1 MKETGVAI
9 AGFVLL
15 VGLLGAA
22 VPADDEQFWAQWR
35 GPLMTGVA
43 PQGNP
48 PVEWAENKNVV
59 WKIQIAGRGMGTPVV
74 WDDRVFVTTAIAV
87 EQTSQAA
94 EVPPRQEPGNRDG
107 RGGRGG
113 RRASGPEP
121 VHEFHVLAVSR
132 EDGSVLWDQ
141 TALVERPHEGKR
153 DNNTFASPSAITE
166 GQNVI
171 AFFGSRGLYCYDMD
185 GNLRWQKDL
194 GDMTIRNAF
203 GEGATPAL
211 YGDTLVVPWDHRGQS
226 FIVALDKNTGEEL
239 WRTDRDEIDA
249 WATPLVVE
257 HDGVP
262 QVITAGTNRVRS
274 YNLTNGELL
283 WEGDGLTMNPI
294 PSPVSA
300 DGVVYLTS
308 GYRGNALR
316 AIRLADA
323 KGDVTGTSA
332 VLWEH
337 NRDTPYVSSPLL
349 YQNNLYF
356 LKSNSAILTTLD
368 ARTGEPLYDPIR
380 LEGLSEVYASPVG
393 ASGRVY
399 LLGRDGNALVIDNG
413 PEFQILAQN
422 SLDDGFDA
430 SPAIVGEEMYL
441 RGYRNLYKIAEN

>member
-1 MKETGVAI
+1 MKETGFAI
-9 AGFVLL
+9 AGFALL
-15 VGLLGAA
+15 GGLLGAA
-22 VPADDEQFWAQWR
+22 APADDEQFWTQWR

-48 PVEWAENKNVV
+48 PVEWAEDKNVV
-59 WKIQIAGRGMGTPVV
+59 WKIEIPGRGKSSPVV
-74 WDDRVFVTTAIAV
+74 WDDRVMVTTAIP
-87 EQTSQAA
+87 T
-94 EVPPRQEPGNRDG
+94 D
-107 RGGRGG
+107 
-113 RRASGPEP
+113 ASAGSGAEP
-121 VHEFHVLAVSR
+121 VHEFHVLAVR
-132 EDGSVLWDQ
+132 RADGSTIWDQ
-141 TALVERPHEGKR
+141 TARVEQPHAGTRAEG
-153 DNNTFASPSAITE
+153 TFASASVVTDGE
-166 GQNVI
+166 NVI
-171 AFFGSRGLYCYDMD
+171 AFFGSRGLYCYDME
-185 GNLRWQKDL
+185 GSPKWEKDF
-194 GDMTIRNAF
+194 GDMNVRNDF

-211 YGDTLVVPWDHRGQS
+211 YGNTLIVTWDHQGPS
-226 FIVALDKNTGEEL
+226 FVVALDKNTGEEL
-239 WRTDRDEIDA
+239 WRKDRDEIDA

-316 AIRLADA
+316 AVRLADA
-323 KGDVTGTSA
+323 QGDVTGTSA

-349 YQNNLYF
+349 YENNLYF

-368 ARTGEPLYDPIR
+368 TRTGEPLYDPIR

-399 LLGRDGNALVIDNG
+399 LLGRDGNALVIENG
-413 PEFQILAQN
+413 PEFKILAQN

-441 RGYRNLYKIAEN
+441 RGYRSLYKIAEN

>member
-22 VPADDEQFWAQWR
+22 VPADDEQFWTQWR

-48 PVEWAENKNVV
+48 PVEWAEDKNVV
-59 WKIQIAGRGMGTPVV
+59 WKIEIPGRGKSSPVV
-74 WDDRVFVTTAIAV
+74 WDDRVMVTTAIP
-87 EQTSQAA
+87 T
-94 EVPPRQEPGNRDG
+94 D
-107 RGGRGG
+107 
-113 RRASGPEP
+113 ASAGSGAEP
-121 VHEFHVLAVSR
+121 VHEFHVLAVR
-132 EDGSVLWDQ
+132 RADGSTIWDQ
-141 TALVERPHEGKR
+141 TARVEQPHAGTRAEG
-153 DNNTFASPSAITE
+153 TFASASVVTDGE
-166 GQNVI
+166 NVV
-171 AFFGSRGLYCYDMD
+171 AFFGSRGLYCYDMEGSLKWEKD
-185 GNLRWQKDL
+185 FGN
-194 GDMTIRNAF
+194 MNVRNDF

-211 YGDTLVVPWDHRGQS
+211 HGDTLVVTWDHQGPS
-226 FIVALDKNTGEEL
+226 FIVALNKNTGEEL
-239 WRTDRDEIDA
+239 WRKDRDEIDA

-257 HDGVP
+257 HDGVA

-274 YNLTNGELL
+274 YNLTSGELL

-294 PSPVSA
+294 PSPVAA

-349 YQNNLYF
+349 YENNLYF

-399 LLGRDGNALVIDNG
+399 LLGRDGNALVIENG
-413 PEFQILAQN
+413 PEFKILAQN

-441 RGYRNLYKIAEN
+441 RGYRSLYKIAED

>member
-22 VPADDEQFWAQWR
+22 VPADDEQFWTQWR

-48 PVEWAENKNVV
+48 PVEWAEDKNVV
-59 WKIQIAGRGMGTPVV
+59 WKIEIPGRGKSSPVV
-74 WDDRVFVTTAIAV
+74 WDDRVMVTTAIP
-87 EQTSQAA
+87 T
-94 EVPPRQEPGNRDG
+94 D
-107 RGGRGG
+107 
-113 RRASGPEP
+113 ASAGSGAEP
-121 VHEFHVLAVSR
+121 VHEFHVLAVR
-132 EDGSVLWDQ
+132 RADGSTIWDQ
-141 TALVERPHEGKR
+141 TARVEQPHAGTRAEG
-153 DNNTFASPSAITE
+153 TFASASVVTDGE
-166 GQNVI
+166 NVV
-171 AFFGSRGLYCYDMD
+171 AFFGSRGLYCYDME
-185 GNLRWQKDL
+185 GSPKWEKDF
-194 GDMTIRNAF
+194 GDMNVRNDF

-211 YGDTLVVPWDHRGQS
+211 YGNTLIVTWDHQGPS
-226 FIVALDKNTGEEL
+226 FVVALDKNTGEEL
-239 WRTDRDEIDA
+239 WRKDRDEIDS

-257 HDGVP
+257 HDGVS

-316 AIRLADA
+316 AVRLADA
-323 KGDVTGTSA
+323 QGDVTGTSA

-349 YQNNLYF
+349 YENNLYF

-368 ARTGEPLYDPIR
+368 TRTGEPLYDPIR

-399 LLGRDGNALVIDNG
+399 LLGRDGNALVIENG
-413 PEFQILAQN
+413 PEFKILAQN
-422 SLDDGFDA
+422 ALDDGFDA

-441 RGYRNLYKIAEN
+441 RGYRSLYKIAEN

>member
-1 MKETGVAI
+1 
-9 AGFVLL
+9 
-15 VGLLGAA
+15 
-22 VPADDEQFWAQWR
+22 
-35 GPLMTGVA
+35 MTGVA

-48 PVEWAENKNVV
+48 PVEWAEDRNVA
-59 WKIQIAGRGMGTPVV
+59 WKIEIPGRGLGTPVV
-74 WDDRVFVTTAIAV
+74 WDDRVFVTTAIAA
-87 EQTSQAA
+87 ELASEAA
-94 EVPPRQEPGNRDG
+94 EVEPPQEPANQAGRG
-107 RGGRGG
+107 RRGGRGG
-113 RRASGPEP
+113 RGASGPEP
-121 VHEFHVLAVSR
+121 VHEFRVLAVSR

-141 TALVERPHEGKR
+141 TARVERPHEGKR
-153 DNNTFASPSAITE
+153 DNNTFASASVVTDGE
-166 GQNVI
+166 NVI
-171 AFFGSRGLYCYDMD
+171 AFFGSRGLYCYDME
-185 GNLRWQKDL
+185 GNLRWEKDF
-194 GDMTIRNAF
+194 GDMDIRNDF

-211 YGDTLVVPWDHRGQS
+211 HGDTLVVTWDHQGQS

-349 YQNNLYF
+349 YENNLYF

-399 LLGRDGNALVIDNG
+399 LLGRDGNALVIENG
-413 PEFQILAQN
+413 PEFKILAQN

-441 RGYRNLYKIAEN
+441 RGYRSLYKIAEN

>member
-22 VPADDEQFWAQWR
+22 VPADDEQFWTQWR

-48 PVEWAENKNVV
+48 PVEWAEDKNVA
-59 WKIQIAGRGMGTPVV
+59 WRIEIPGRGKSSPVV
-74 WDDRVFVTTAIAV
+74 WDDRVIVTTAIPANSS
-87 EQTSQAA
+87 TGSTAGA
-94 EVPPRQEPGNRDG
+94 
-107 RGGRGG
+107 
-113 RRASGPEP
+113 EP
-121 VHEFHVLAVSR
+121 VHEFHVLAVR
-132 EDGSVLWDQ
+132 RADGSTIWDQ
-141 TALVERPHEGKR
+141 TARVEQPHAGTRAEG
-153 DNNTFASPSAITE
+153 TFASASVVTDGE
-166 GQNVI
+166 NVI
-171 AFFGSRGLYCYDMD
+171 AFFGSRGLYCYDME
-185 GNLRWQKDL
+185 GSPKWEKDF
-194 GDMTIRNAF
+194 GDMNVRNDF

-211 YGDTLVVPWDHRGQS
+211 HGDTLVVTWDHQGPS
-226 FIVALDKNTGEEL
+226 FIVALNKNTGEEL
-239 WRTDRDEIDA
+239 WRKDRDEIDA

-257 HDGVP
+257 HDGVA

-274 YNLTNGELL
+274 YNLTSGELL

-294 PSPVSA
+294 PSPVAA

-349 YQNNLYF
+349 YENNLYF

-399 LLGRDGNALVIDNG
+399 LLGRDGNALVIENG
-413 PEFQILAQN
+413 PEFKILAQN

-441 RGYRNLYKIAEN
+441 RGYRSLYKIAED

>member
-22 VPADDEQFWAQWR
+22 VPADDEQFWTQWR

-48 PVEWAENKNVV
+48 PVEWAEDKNVV
-59 WKIQIAGRGMGTPVV
+59 WKIEIPGRGKSSPVV
-74 WDDRVFVTTAIAV
+74 WDDRVMVTTAIP
-87 EQTSQAA
+87 T
-94 EVPPRQEPGNRDG
+94 D
-107 RGGRGG
+107 
-113 RRASGPEP
+113 ASAGSGAEP
-121 VHEFHVLAVSR
+121 VHEFHVLAVR
-132 EDGSVLWDQ
+132 RADGSTIWDQ
-141 TALVERPHEGKR
+141 TARVEQPHAGTRAEG
-153 DNNTFASPSAITE
+153 TFASASVVTDGE
-166 GQNVI
+166 NVI
-171 AFFGSRGLYCYDMD
+171 AFFGSRGLYCYDME
-185 GNLRWQKDL
+185 GSPKWEKDF
-194 GDMTIRNAF
+194 GDMNVRNDF

-211 YGDTLVVPWDHRGQS
+211 YGNTLIVTWDHQGPS
-226 FIVALDKNTGEEL
+226 FVVALDKNTGEEL
-239 WRTDRDEIDA
+239 WRKDRDEIDA

-349 YQNNLYF
+349 YENNLYF

-399 LLGRDGNALVIDNG
+399 LLGRDGNALVIENG
-413 PEFQILAQN
+413 PEFKILARN

-441 RGYRNLYKIAEN
+441 RGYRSLYKIAEN

>member
-22 VPADDEQFWAQWR
+22 VPADDEQFWTQWR

-48 PVEWAENKNVV
+48 PVEWAEDKNVV
-59 WKIQIAGRGMGTPVV
+59 WKIEIPGRGKSSPVV
-74 WDDRVFVTTAIAV
+74 WDDRVMVTTAIP
-87 EQTSQAA
+87 T
-94 EVPPRQEPGNRDG
+94 D
-107 RGGRGG
+107 
-113 RRASGPEP
+113 ASAGSGAEP
-121 VHEFHVLAVSR
+121 VHEFHVLAVR
-132 EDGSVLWDQ
+132 RADGSTIWDQ
-141 TALVERPHEGKR
+141 TARVEQPHAGTRAEG
-153 DNNTFASPSAITE
+153 TFASASVVTDGE
-166 GQNVI
+166 NVV
-171 AFFGSRGLYCYDMD
+171 AFFGSRGLYCYDME
-185 GNLRWQKDL
+185 GSLKWEKDF
-194 GDMTIRNAF
+194 GDMNVRNDF

-211 YGDTLVVPWDHRGQS
+211 HGDTLVVTWDHQGPS
-226 FIVALDKNTGEEL
+226 FIVALNKNTGEEL
-239 WRTDRDEIDA
+239 WRKDRDEIDA

-257 HDGVP
+257 HDGVA

-274 YNLTNGELL
+274 YNLTSGELL

-294 PSPVSA
+294 PSPVAA

-349 YQNNLYF
+349 YENNLYF

-399 LLGRDGNALVIDNG
+399 LLGRDGNALVIENG
-413 PEFQILAQN
+413 PEFKILAQN

-441 RGYRNLYKIAEN
+441 RGYRSLYKIAED

>member
-22 VPADDEQFWAQWR
+22 VPADDEQFWTQWR

-48 PVEWAENKNVV
+48 PVEWAEDKNVA
-59 WKIQIAGRGMGTPVV
+59 WRIEIPGRGKSSPVV
-74 WDDRVFVTTAIAV
+74 WDDRVIVTTAIPANSS
-87 EQTSQAA
+87 TGSTAGA
-94 EVPPRQEPGNRDG
+94 
-107 RGGRGG
+107 
-113 RRASGPEP
+113 EP
-121 VHEFHVLAVSR
+121 VHEFHVLAVR
-132 EDGSVLWDQ
+132 RADGSTIWDQ
-141 TALVERPHEGKR
+141 TARVEQPHAGTRAEG
-153 DNNTFASPSAITE
+153 TFASASVVTDGE
-166 GQNVI
+166 NVI
-171 AFFGSRGLYCYDMD
+171 AFFGSRGLYCYDME
-185 GNLRWQKDL
+185 GSPKWEKDF
-194 GDMTIRNAF
+194 GDMNVRNDF
-203 GEGATPAL
+203 GEDATPAL
-211 YGDTLVVPWDHRGQS
+211 HGDTLVVTWDHQGPS
-226 FIVALDKNTGEEL
+226 FIVALNKNTGEEL
-239 WRTDRDEIDA
+239 WRKDRDEIDA

-257 HDGVP
+257 HDGVA

-274 YNLTNGELL
+274 YNLTSGELL

-294 PSPVSA
+294 PSPVAA

-349 YQNNLYF
+349 YENNLYF

-399 LLGRDGNALVIDNG
+399 LLGRDGNALVIENG
-413 PEFQILAQN
+413 PEFKILAQN

-441 RGYRNLYKIAEN
+441 RGYRSLYKIAED